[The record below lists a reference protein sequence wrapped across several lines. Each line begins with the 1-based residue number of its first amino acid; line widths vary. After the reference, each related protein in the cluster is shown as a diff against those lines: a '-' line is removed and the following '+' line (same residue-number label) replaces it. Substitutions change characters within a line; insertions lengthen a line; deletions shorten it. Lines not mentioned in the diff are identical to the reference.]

1 MGKQIFKI
9 IYQFHN
15 CHMDQSPLLV
25 YLVLFRLHYVKISQ
39 SLYFQAISNLC
50 LYQTKKIII

>member
-1 MGKQIFKI
+1 MGKFFLK

-25 YLVLFRLHYVKISQ
+25 YLVLFRLHYVKVSQ